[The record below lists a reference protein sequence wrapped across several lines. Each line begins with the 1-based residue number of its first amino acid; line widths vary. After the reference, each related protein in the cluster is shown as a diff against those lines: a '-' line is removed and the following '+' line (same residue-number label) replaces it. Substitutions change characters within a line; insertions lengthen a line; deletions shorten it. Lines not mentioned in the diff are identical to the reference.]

1 MTPTE
6 RGLRFDCEGESLVG
20 VLSLPEGEPAEVGVV
35 IAVGG
40 PQVRVGSHRQ
50 FLLLARRLAGA
61 GHAVLRFDVR
71 GMGDATGEFPGFE
84 ALGPDLAA
92 AVATLRQQVP
102 AVRRVVLWGLCDAAT
117 AALMNVPALGVD
129 GLVLLNPWARH
140 ADTQVRTEVKQYYA
154 KRAFDPAF
162 WRKLLAG
169 RVNVFQAAGE
179 LAGKLWRV
187 LRSSAAPAVVADADA
202 AAAGLA
208 DAAGL
213 VDADYRER
221 MARGALSFG
230 GPQLYILAGKDHVCA
245 EFLEY
250 SKGHPRLNGLWRRP
264 GVTRLDLPQADHTFS
279 SAPLRAQVED
289 ATLRWLQAMPAM
301 QTPPR
306 ADGGL

>member
-1 MTPTE
+1 MTVLE

-20 VLSLPEGEPAEVGVV
+20 VLSLPGGEPAEAGVV

-117 AALMNVPALGVD
+117 AALMHAPMLGGV
-129 GLVLLNPWARH
+129 GGVGGMILLNPWARH
-140 ADTQVRTEVKQYYA
+140 ADTQVRTEVKKYYG
-154 KRAFDPAF
+154 KRVLDPVF

-169 RVNVFQAAGE
+169 HVNVRRAAGE
-179 LAGKLWRV
+179 LTCKLWHV
-187 LRSSAAPAVVADADA
+187 LRSHAVHAGASDDTAPI
-202 AAAGLA
+202 
-208 DAAGL
+208 
-213 VDADYRER
+213 DYRER
-221 MARGALSFG
+221 MARGALGFS
-230 GPQLYILAGKDHVCA
+230 GPQLYILAGNDHVCA
-245 EFLEY
+245 EFLDF
-250 SKGHPRLNGLWRRP
+250 SKSHHTFGRLWQNP
-264 GVTRLDLPQADHTFS
+264 SVTRLDLPQADHTFS
-279 SAPLRAQVED
+279 SALLRQQVED
-289 ATLRWLQAMPAM
+289 ATLRWLKALPA
-301 QTPPR
+301 
-306 ADGGL
+306 GGGRQ

>member
-1 MTPTE
+1 MTPAE
-6 RGLRFDCEGESLVG
+6 RGLRFSCEGESLVG
-20 VLSLPEGEPAEVGVV
+20 VLSLPAGDAAAVGVV

-50 FLLLARRLAGA
+50 FLLLARRLAAA

-92 AVATLRQQVP
+92 AVATLREQVP
-102 AVRRVVLWGLCDAAT
+102 AVRRVVLWGLCDAAS
-117 AALMNVPALGVD
+117 AALMNVPALQGVD

-154 KRAFDPAF
+154 KRVFDPAF

-169 RVNVFQAAGE
+169 RVNVVSAAGE

-187 LRSSAAPAVVADADA
+187 LRSRLAPAAGA
-202 AAAGLA
+202 AADT
-208 DAAGL
+208 DAP
-213 VDADYRER
+213 ADYRER

-245 EFLEY
+245 EFLDY
-250 SKGHPRLNGLWRRP
+250 SQSHPRLGRLWQRP

-279 SAPLRAQVED
+279 SAQLRGQVEA
-289 ATLRWLQAMPAM
+289 ATLRWLQALPDAGAG
-301 QTPPR
+301 R
-306 ADGGL
+306 

>member
-20 VLSLPEGEPAEVGVV
+20 VLSLPEGEPAAVGVV

-84 ALGPDLAA
+84 AMGPDLAA

-102 AVRRVVLWGLCDAAT
+102 AVRRVVLWGLCDAAS

-162 WRKLLAG
+162 WRKLMAG
-169 RVNVFQAAGE
+169 RVNVIQAAGE
-179 LAGKLWRV
+179 FAGKLWRV
-187 LRSSAAPAVVADADA
+187 LRSSAAPAVVARAN
-202 AAAGLA
+202 AAGLA
-208 DAAGL
+208 E
-213 VDADYRER
+213 ADYRER
-221 MARGALSFG
+221 MARGALSFS

-250 SKGHPRLNGLWRRP
+250 SKGHPRLAGLWRRP

-279 SAPLRAQVED
+279 NAQLRVQVED
-289 ATLRWLQAMPAM
+289 ATLRWLQTLQAPPAL
-301 QTPPR
+301 PK
-306 ADGGL
+306 ADGGR